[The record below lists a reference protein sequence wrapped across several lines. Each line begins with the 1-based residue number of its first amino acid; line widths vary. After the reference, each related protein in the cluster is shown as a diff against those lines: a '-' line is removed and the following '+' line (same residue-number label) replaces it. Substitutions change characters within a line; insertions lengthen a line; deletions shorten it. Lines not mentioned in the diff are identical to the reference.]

1 MSVSWCSHFGQ
12 WFDNEKRIISQRHAS
27 AGTICWGFS
36 TWPPLG
42 FSTLAIKERART
54 MNHGAETGS
63 MTLLCF
69 RACWCGVVAGG
80 GVFWLAKIEPPGLEL
95 VRGGVFFFWFGQ
107 LVISH

>member
-1 MSVSWCSHFGQ
+1 MFNLDVKKIIMLGLSYSNHL
-12 WFDNEKRIISQRHAS
+12 EKRIMFQRRAS

-36 TWPPLG
+36 TWPPVG

-80 GVFWLAKIEPPGLEL
+80 GGFLGWQK
-95 VRGGVFFFWFGQ
+95 
-107 LVISH
+107 